1 MVSPQT
7 KTFIAGSGLFASA
20 VVCFNGFVWQMQ
32 RRTWKDGMIS
42 NFANLNKDALTK
54 LPKPGESVAE
64 FTPIEVQGTLDNE
77 GSIVVGPRPMPAK
90 REGSQN
96 EETRAGFVVLTPFE
110 EDGTGYVIMV
120 NRGWVPIDAAKTR
133 LQRVQYTGDGFKH
146 VSLRGIVRKEESM
159 NSWIWGENTDANTGP
174 SIGVAWLASRPYEVT
189 RNYFERRYGA
199 NQVEERTAQHGAR
212 HWMLEVLEDHSGEDQ
227 RYVKGKVFPIRRRE
241 ADITF
246 TNITPTVHGFYAGF
260 WLTTCLMSLFMM
272 RKIRVDQR
280 QSVLTRKARD
290 EILGRDTSRMR
301 EEQAI
306 FNDQIRQISLRGG
319 SASDI
324 KLDKAVP
331 EAAIAAAAAKMQQQ
345 QQQQQQSQEAP
356 KGAWPK

>member
-1 MVSPQT
+1 
-7 KTFIAGSGLFASA
+7 
-20 VVCFNGFVWQMQ
+20 
-32 RRTWKDGMIS
+32 
-42 NFANLNKDALTK
+42 
-54 LPKPGESVAE
+54 
-64 FTPIEVQGTLDNE
+64 
-77 GSIVVGPRPMPAK
+77 
-90 REGSQN
+90 
-96 EETRAGFVVLTPFE
+96 
-110 EDGTGYVIMV
+110 
-120 NRGWVPIDAAKTR
+120 
-133 LQRVQYTGDGFKH
+133 VQYTGDGFKH

-199 NQVEERTAQHGAR
+199 NQVEERTEKHGAR

-345 QQQQQQSQEAP
+345 QQQQQSQEAP